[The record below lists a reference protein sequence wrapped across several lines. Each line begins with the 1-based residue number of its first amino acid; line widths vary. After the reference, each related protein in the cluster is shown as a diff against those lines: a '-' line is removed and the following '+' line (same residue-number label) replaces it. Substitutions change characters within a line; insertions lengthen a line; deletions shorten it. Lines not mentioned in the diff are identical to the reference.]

1 MSAVG
6 AMTGYSFARRVLN
19 RLLTIDLDH
28 VSRLPKGITVES
40 TDEFGPIVIAIADA
54 TVFPDG
60 SVKSRGKWIIS
71 KRFGFV
77 APRQPPT
84 EVIGGDS
91 ACAVVGH
98 LQPTQRDLVESVG
111 PRLATLGRTRP
122 GIPAIVPP
130 TRYPLTQTIVACS
143 LVPAGVL
150 VYRGAARQM
159 NTALFARL
167 PVADDS
173 DGQQLGF
180 AAIFH
185 PLGTNSTARVYLES
199 DVPLD
204 SFDDGPSVVDNRM
217 SFERSGYTL
226 VAARRF
232 WTGDVARL
240 ASAVADAS
248 ELVLESETL
257 RTYARFAQP
266 TTPVIVADPPKDRRR
281 DPARRTS
288 TSRFDMD
295 AALRSG
301 LVLPRGVE
309 VLSRPDYDVPDTT
322 VDGHRVFVDRKWR
335 TQSDDVIVEQ
345 SLGPWILSVKNA
357 IVAPNGSVMLEDGTL
372 LGGAYFGEI
381 PVSPQIDGWITDE
394 TSRPSGLG
402 LTNYKA
408 FGHVLLQVAPRLD
421 ALMQFDRAMDVL
433 VSDFTWDDSS
443 LVKRVG
449 VEPDRV
455 WRMPR
460 SDRHHL
466 VRVPELIV
474 STHLHPT
481 QRTARADPIW
491 QSNFVARFVGD
502 VTLSPSRRI
511 YFARQDESGARGGC
525 VNRSVLSELADE
537 FGYEKVHP
545 ELLSFEEQV
554 DLVASTT
561 DLFGERGS
569 ALNWSLFM
577 PAGSRTVTINSKAMG
592 GKDTHVTYQNPVLA
606 ARGSQYCEINAVRA
620 GRHNYF
626 EVDPR
631 GVRRALEGM

>member
-1 MSAVG
+1 MYSLIQRALHRLRTVNLDSTAVWPDSV
-6 AMTGYSFARRVLN
+6 AV
-19 RLLTIDLDH
+19 
-28 VSRLPKGITVES
+28 VES
-40 TDEFGPIVIAIADA
+40 DEFGPLVIAIADA

-60 SVKSRGKWIIS
+60 SVESRGNWIIS
-71 KRFGFV
+71 EKFGLV
-77 APRQPPT
+77 APRQAPT
-84 EVIGGDS
+84 EVIAVDTE
-91 ACAVVGH
+91 CAVVGRS
-98 LQPTQRDLVESVG
+98 QPTQRDLVESVG

-130 TRYPLTQTIVACS
+130 TRHPLTQTVVACS

-150 VYRGAARQM
+150 VAGGGARLIT
-159 NTALFARL
+159 TALFARL
-167 PVADDS
+167 PAADDS
-173 DGQQLGF
+173 DGQQLRF
-180 AAIFH
+180 AELFH
-185 PLGTNSTARVYLES
+185 PRDTKTSARVYLES
-199 DVPLD
+199 NVSLD
-204 SFDDGPSVVDNRM
+204 SLDDGPSVVDVRM
-217 SFERSGYTL
+217 SYEQSGSRL
-226 VAARRF
+226 VAPRGF
-232 WTGDVARL
+232 WAGDLARL
-240 ASAVADAS
+240 ASVVAESS
-248 ELVLESETL
+248 ELVLESEDM
-257 RTYARFAQP
+257 RIYARFATP
-266 TTPVIVADPPKDRRR
+266 ATPVFVAGPPKNRRR
-281 DPARRTS
+281 DPARKTS

-295 AALRSG
+295 AALRDGS
-301 LVLPRGVE
+301 VLPRGVE

-322 VDGHRVFVDRKWR
+322 VNGHRVFVDGKWR
-335 TQSDDVIVEQ
+335 TESDDVMVEQ

-357 IVAPNGSVMLEDGTL
+357 IVSPNGSVMLEDGTR
-372 LGGAYFGEI
+372 LGGEYFGEI

-408 FGHVLLQVAPRLD
+408 FGHGLLQVAPRLD
-421 ALMQFDRAMDVL
+421 ALMQFDRTMDVL
-433 VSDFTWDDSS
+433 VSDFRWDDSS
-443 LVKRVG
+443 LLKRVG

-455 WRMPR
+455 RRMPR

-474 STHLHPT
+474 STHLHPVR
-481 QRTARADPIW
+481 RTARADPIW

-502 VTLSPSRRI
+502 GTPSPSRRI

-525 VNRSVLSELADE
+525 VNRSVLSELAEE

-577 PAGSRTVTINSKAMG
+577 PSGSQTVMVNSKVPNS
-592 GKDTHVTYQNPVLA
+592 KRRLTSFHNPVLA
-606 ARGSQYCEINAVRA
+606 ARGSRYREINVVRA
-620 GRHNYF
+620 GRNDHF

-631 GVRRALEGM
+631 ALRSAMEQLP